1 MRSFKTIFSARL
13 PLTIA
18 MLAALLC
25 ALALGATPAKAAF
38 GIAKLAVSARNQD
51 GTPDVQAG
59 SHPYALNT
67 TFVLEEPGRET
78 GNLKDVTLELPP
90 GLVGNP
96 EATPRCTY
104 QEFIRQVA
112 GAAEVG
118 RCPDET
124 AVGIATFYVQRAE
137 TRGNASASSSAV
149 YNLVPPPGV
158 VAEFGYVGLESVPV
172 LLEESVRT
180 GGDYGVTT
188 DVPNVNAK
196 VNIYASKVTIWGT
209 PADSSHDQ
217 WRGSCLRTLAG
228 ATASLSEGFGL
239 GEGEDELE
247 GPLHLRSEGYE
258 PEGLPESTGSCPTGA
273 PQKPL
278 LTLPT
283 SCAGPLT
290 ASLRIDSWQQPLLGD
305 EAKATLPAITG
316 CSRPGFSPA
325 IAVTPEHETAS
336 TASGLHVDLH
346 VPQEGTLSPTGLGNA
361 DLKNAT
367 VTLPPG
373 LVVNPSSAEG
383 LVACSPAQIELHGP
397 EPATCPGPSK
407 LGTVEVESPLIS
419 HPLPGSVYLAEQRN
433 NPFGSLL
440 AIYVAVNDPVTGVV
454 VKLAG
459 NVHLDPSTGQISAT
473 FSENPQLPFEDFRLD
488 FKAGDLTTPATCGSF
503 TTTTD
508 MTPWT
513 SPEGA
518 DAFPTSTFK
527 VSSGAGGGACAST
540 EAALPNKPS
549 FEAGTT
555 TPIAGAYSPFVLRL
569 TREEGTQPMSSIDT
583 TLPAGLLGKIAGV
596 GQCSDAQI
604 AQAVSRS
611 HEGDGALEQASPSC
625 PSSSE
630 IGIVNVGAGS
640 GTPYYVQGHAYL
652 AGPYKGA
659 PLSLE
664 IVTPAVAGPFDL
676 GVVAVRTALYVNE
689 STAQISAISDPIP
702 HILDGIPLDV
712 RSIAVRLNRPSF
724 TLNPTS
730 CAEKEVT
737 GTETSIFG
745 NAASLRNRFQVG
757 ACSALAFKPG
767 LKLFLSGQTKR
778 TGNPALKAVLTQPAG
793 DNSNIATTSVI
804 LPKGMLIDN
813 AHINSPCTR
822 VIFNEGA
829 VPGERCS
836 PKSILGTAKVWTPLL
851 EKPEEGNVY
860 FRSNGGERQL
870 PDLVVALRGQIP
882 VQLVG
887 FIDSVGKKGAEVRR
901 VRTRF
906 QTVPD
911 APLSRFELKLYGGK
925 KGLLENSQNLCKA
938 GDKATYDLTGQNGKA
953 YDTEPLVQ
961 VSCGKGKPKKAGK
974 KGGGKKK

>member
-1 MRSFKTIFSARL
+1 MLSLLLMLGASIAILAFSAA
-13 PLTIA
+13 PA
-18 MLAALLC
+18 MAQ
-25 ALALGATPAKAAF
+25 F

-67 TFVLEEPGRET
+67 TFVLEEPGRAT

-104 QEFIRQVA
+104 GEFIRQLK
-112 GAAEVG
+112 GAPEVG
-118 RCPDET
+118 TCPDET
-124 AVGIATFYVQRAE
+124 AVGLATFYVQNAAA
-137 TRGNASASSSAV
+137 RGNAVASSTAV
-149 YNLVPPPGV
+149 YNLVPPEGV
-158 VAEFGYVGLESVPV
+158 AAEFAYVGLHTTPV

-180 GGDYGVTT
+180 GRDYGVTT
-188 DVPNVNAK
+188 DVRDVNAK
-196 VNIYASKVTIWGT
+196 TNIYASKVTIWGT
-209 PADSSHDQ
+209 PADPAHDD
-217 WRGSCLRTLAG
+217 WRGRCLRTSGGPEAP
-228 ATASLSEGFGL
+228 LSERFGL
-239 GEGEDELE
+239 AEGEDELE
-247 GPLHLRSEGYE
+247 GPLFQRSEFPE
-258 PEGLPESTGSCPTGA
+258 PEGLPESTGSCPTGV

-290 ASLRIDSWQQPLLGD
+290 ASLRTDSWQQPLLGD

-325 IAVTPEHETAS
+325 ISVTPEQSTAS
-336 TASGLHVDLH
+336 TASGLQVDLH
-346 VPQEGTLSPTGLGNA
+346 IPQEGTLSPSGLGNA

-383 LVACSPAQIELHGP
+383 LTACTPAQIAINGS
-397 EPATCPGPSK
+397 EPATCPEASK
-407 LGTVEVESPLIS
+407 LGTVEVESPLVG
-419 HPLPGSVYLAEQRN
+419 HPLPGSVYLAEQKN

-440 AIYVAVNDPVTGVV
+440 AIYVAVYDPVTGVV

-459 NVHLDPSTGQISAT
+459 NVHMDSTTGQISAT
-473 FSENPQLPFEDFRLD
+473 FAENPQLPFEDFRLD

-508 MTPWT
+508 LTPWT
-513 SPEGA
+513 TPEGA
-518 DAFPTSTFK
+518 DAFPTSTFA
-527 VSSGAGGGACAST
+527 VSSGAGGGACASS
-540 EAALPNKPS
+540 EAALPNRPS
-549 FEAGTT
+549 FEAGTES
-555 TPIAGAYSPFVLRL
+555 PIAGSYSPFVLNL
-569 TREEGTQPMSSIDT
+569 SREEGTQPISSIDT
-583 TLPAGLLGKIAGV
+583 TLPAGLLGRIAGV
-596 GQCSDAQI
+596 QQCSDAQI
-604 AQAVSRS
+604 AQAVARS
-611 HEGDGALEQASPSC
+611 HEGEGALEQAASSC
-625 PSSSE
+625 PASSE

-664 IVTPAVAGPFDL
+664 IITPAVAGPFDL

-689 STAQISAISDPIP
+689 STSQISAVSDPIP

-730 CAEKEVT
+730 CAEKEIV
-737 GTETSIFG
+737 GTETSTLG
-745 NAASLRNRFQVG
+745 NVAALKNRFQVG
-757 ACSALAFKPG
+757 ACEALAFKPG

-829 VPGERCS
+829 LPGERCS

-851 EKPEEGNVY
+851 SAPEEGNVY

-911 APLSRFELKLYGGK
+911 APVSRFELKLYGGK

-938 GDKATYDLTGQNGKA
+938 KDKATYDLTGQNGKT

-961 VSCGKGKPKKAGK
+961 VSCGKGKSKKAGK
-974 KGGGKKK
+974 KKEK

>member
-1 MRSFKTIFSARL
+1 MRNFRNPRGAMLSLLLMLGASIVILAFSAA
-13 PLTIA
+13 PA
-18 MLAALLC
+18 MAQ
-25 ALALGATPAKAAF
+25 F

-90 GLVGNP
+90 GLIGNP
-96 EATPRCTY
+96 EATPRCSY
-104 QEFIRQVA
+104 GEFIRQVKG
-112 GAAEVG
+112 GAEEG

-124 AVGIATFYVQRAE
+124 AVGLATFYIQNAT
-137 TRGNASASSSAV
+137 TRGNAAASSSAV
-149 YNLVPPPGV
+149 YNLVPPEGV
-158 VAEFGYVGLESVPV
+158 AAEFGYVGLETVPV

-188 DVPNVNAK
+188 NVPNVNSK

-209 PADSSHDQ
+209 PADPSHDQ
-217 WRGSCLRTLAG
+217 WRGACVRTLGGPAE
-228 ATASLSEGFGL
+228 SLSERFGL

-325 IAVTPEHETAS
+325 ISVTPEHDAAS

-361 DLKNAT
+361 DLRNAT

-397 EPATCPGPSK
+397 EPATCPEASK
-407 LGTVEVESPLIS
+407 LGTVEVESPLVG

-440 AIYVAVNDPVTGVV
+440 AIYVAVYDPVTGVV

-459 NVHLDPSTGQISAT
+459 DVHLDPVSGQISAT
-473 FSENPQLPFEDFRLD
+473 FAETPQLPFEDFKLTFFGGPR
-488 FKAGDLTTPATCGSF
+488 GDLTTPATCGSK

-508 MTPWT
+508 LTPWT
-513 SPEGA
+513 TPEGA
-518 DAFPTSTFK
+518 DAFPTSTFA

-540 EAALPNKPS
+540 ESALPNKPS
-549 FEAGTT
+549 FEAGTES
-555 TPIAGAYSPFVLRL
+555 PIAGAYSPFLL
-569 TREEGTQPMSSIDT
+569 KLSREEGTQPISSIDT
-583 TLPAGLLGKIAGV
+583 TLPEGLLGKLAGV
-596 GQCSDAQI
+596 TECSDAQI
-604 AQAVSRS
+604 AQALSRS
-611 HEGDGALEQASPSC
+611 HEGDGALEQAGPSC

-630 IGIVNVGAGS
+630 IGVVNVGAGS

-712 RSIAVRLNRPSF
+712 RSIALRLNRPSF

-730 CAEKEVT
+730 CAEKEIT
-737 GTETSIFG
+737 GTETSTLG
-745 NAASLRNRFQVG
+745 NVAALRNRFQVS
-757 ACSALAFKPG
+757 ACAALGFKPD
-767 LKLFLSGQTKR
+767 LKLSLSGQTKR
-778 TGNPALKAVLTQPAG
+778 TGNPALKAVLTYPVGNYA
-793 DNSNIATTSVI
+793 NVARTSVI

-829 VPGERCS
+829 LPGERCS

-851 EKPEEGNVY
+851 SAPEEGNVY

-882 VQLVG
+882 SQLVG

-906 QTVPD
+906 QNVPD
-911 APLSRFELKLYGGK
+911 VPISRFELKLSGGK
-925 KGLLENSQNLCKA
+925 KGLLENSQNLCKSKPH
-938 GDKATYDLTGQNGKA
+938 GKYQLTAQNGKT
-953 YDTEPLVQ
+953 YDTEPAVA
-961 VSCGKGKPKKAGK
+961 VSCGKAGK
-974 KGGGKKK
+974 KKSGKKGSK